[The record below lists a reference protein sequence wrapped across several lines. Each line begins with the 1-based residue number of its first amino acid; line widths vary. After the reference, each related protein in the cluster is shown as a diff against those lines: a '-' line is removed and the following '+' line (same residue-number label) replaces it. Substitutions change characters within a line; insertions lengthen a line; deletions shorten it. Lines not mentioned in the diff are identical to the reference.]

1 MSIDAGRID
10 GDTYTFMITE
20 NVAQVSFRGSTAGL
34 LGSWKLWGTQAT
46 VQGAQ
51 VSQKNNNKKRV
62 NVKPEIVSI
71 LESSRVILSRQA
83 AARF

>member
-34 LGSWKLWGTQAT
+34 LGSWKLWGTQAA

-51 VSQKNNNKKRV
+51 VSQNKKKRV

-83 AARF
+83 AARFS